1 MGLKFLNTSLNSIA
15 KNRNLRFDYR
25 ILEFAE
31 NKVLI
36 ETTPFRK
43 FITKLNNG
51 KDVGKENYV
60 SYNKSDIRVDSGTV
74 EVEVS
79 NDIPS
84 AAPII
89 NGRLYKIGQI
99 GTFVKMPV
107 GNITIYGVVSSVSN
121 TPTKADETV
130 MRYNFGSRFLLVQ
143 LIGEKIGDDAFEK
156 GIGTYPTIND
166 EVHLV
171 IEKDLFDIYGNRDEC
186 SIEIGKHSSSENL
199 SVYTDVHKLILRHCA
214 ILGSTGSGKS
224 NTTVSILKAIITE
237 YIGSRIILVDPHGE
251 YASAFPDAKIF
262 KIGDAI
268 NPLFIPF
275 WLMNFDELAYFLVG
289 AKPTDDQKVEYRK
302 FRELVGDFKKAN
314 HILAAGTIDKN
325 YITADSPIPFS
336 ARKLWW
342 EMNWWLNASF
352 NTTKKDEQ
360 TKETAITEDNGDFEN
375 LVGAKF
381 TSHLTTTFANPPHVS
396 QHKEYFAYEKKML
409 SRLKD
414 SRFDFLFNPGDFKG
428 TKETKDLNDLLNEW
442 IGSSSK
448 LAILDLSG
456 VPFEVLDIT
465 VGLITRFVYDSMF
478 WGRNETYTGKQRP
491 LLLAYEE
498 AHSYLNKND
507 SSSYSKQ
514 AVEQVF
520 KEGRKFGLGA
530 LVISQRPSEISETI
544 LAQVGTYIALRLTNS
559 GDQAIVKSSAPD
571 NLNSLIDLLPA
582 LRTGEAIIVGEAIKI
597 PSRVRIKLE
606 SPRPT
611 SEDPKLVQAWKKAH
625 PEDKENYKTVVTRIR
640 QQKF

>member
-1 MGLKFLNTSLNSIA
+1 M
-15 KNRNLRFDYR
+15 
-25 ILEFAE
+25 
-31 NKVLI
+31 
-36 ETTPFRK
+36 TTD
-43 FITKLNNG
+43 ITYLG
-51 KDVGKENYV
+51 KI
-60 SYNKSDIRVDSGTV
+60 IRVDSSTV

-99 GTFVKMPV
+99 GTFVKMPI
-107 GNITIYGVVSSVSN
+107 GNITIYGIVSSVSN
-121 TPTKADETV
+121 TPSKPDETQI
-130 MRYNFGSRFLLVQ
+130 RYNFGSRFLSVQ
-143 LIGEKIGDDAFEK
+143 LVGEKIGEDDFEK

-171 IEKDLFDIYGNRDEC
+171 IEKDLFDIYGKRDEG
-186 SIEIGKHSSSENL
+186 SVEIGKHSSSENL
-199 SVYTDVHKLILRHCA
+199 TVYADIHKLVLRHCA

-224 NTTVSILKAIITE
+224 NTTVSILKAILTD
-237 YIGSRIILVDPHGE
+237 YDGSRVILVDPHGE
-251 YASAFPDAKIF
+251 YASAFPDAKVF
-262 KIGDAI
+262 KINDLA

-275 WLMNFDELAYFLVG
+275 WLMNFDELAYFIVG
-289 AKPTDDQKVEYRK
+289 ASPTDDQRTEYRR
-302 FRELVGDFKKAN
+302 FREFITEFKKKN
-314 HILAAGTIDKN
+314 NSLIAGVVNKDF
-325 YITADSPIPFS
+325 ITADSPIPFNI
-336 ARKLWW
+336 KELWW
-342 EMNWWLNASF
+342 EMNWWLNATFS
-352 NTTKKDEQ
+352 TAPKDDQ
-360 TKETAITEDNGDFEN
+360 TKATAQQTNVGDFEN

-381 TSHLTTTFANPPHVS
+381 TPYPPNNQPPYKSKHV
-396 QHKEYFAYEKKML
+396 EFFPYEKKIL
-409 SRLKD
+409 SRIRD
-414 SRFDFLFNPGDFKG
+414 SRFDFLFNPGNFKG
-428 TKETKDLNDLLNEW
+428 IAGTKDLNNLLNEW
-442 IGSSSK
+442 IGSASK

-478 WGRNETYTGKQRP
+478 WGRSEKYTGKQRP

-498 AHSYLNKND
+498 AHTYLNKND
-507 SSSYSKQ
+507 SSNYSKQ

-559 GDQAIVKSSAPD
+559 GDQSIVKSSAPD

-582 LRTGEAIIVGEAIKI
+582 LRTGEAIVVGEAIKI
-597 PSRVRIKLE
+597 PSRVRIKLNN
-606 SPRPT
+606 PRPT
-611 SEDPKLVQAWKKAH
+611 SDDPKLVEAWKQAH
-625 PEDKENYKTVVTRIR
+625 PEGADNYKTVVTRIR

>member
-1 MGLKFLNTSLNSIA
+1 MTTDITYLG
-15 KNRNLRFDYR
+15 R
-25 ILEFAE
+25 I
-31 NKVLI
+31 
-36 ETTPFRK
+36 
-43 FITKLNNG
+43 
-51 KDVGKENYV
+51 
-60 SYNKSDIRVDSGTV
+60 IRVDSGTV

-99 GTFVKMPV
+99 GTFVKIPI
-107 GNITIYGVVSSVSN
+107 GNITIYGIVSSVSN
-121 TPTKADETV
+121 TPSKVDEAQIK
-130 MRYNFGSRFLLVQ
+130 YNFGSRFLSVQ
-143 LIGEKIGDDAFEK
+143 LVGEKIGDDNFEK

-166 EVHLV
+166 EVHIV
-171 IEKDLFDIYGNRDEC
+171 IEKDLFDIYGKRDEG

-199 SVYTDVHKLILRHCA
+199 AVYTDIHKLVLRHCA

-224 NTTVSILKAIITE
+224 NTTVSVLKAILND
-237 YIGSRIILVDPHGE
+237 YDGSRVILVDPHGE
-251 YASAFPDAKIF
+251 YASAFPEAKVF
-262 KIGDAI
+262 KINDET

-275 WLMNFDELAYFLVG
+275 WLMNFDELAYFLIG
-289 AKPTDDQKVEYRK
+289 AKSTDDQKTEYRK
-302 FRELVGDFKKAN
+302 FRELVTTLKLEN
-314 HILAAGTIDKN
+314 NTLVAGTVDKN

-342 EMNWWLNASF
+342 EMNWWLNATFSSS
-352 NTTKKDEQ
+352 NKDDQ
-360 TKETAITEDNGDFEN
+360 TRDKAQQTNEGDFEN
-375 LVGAKF
+375 LVAATF
-381 TSHLTTTFANPPHVS
+381 TPYPPNNQSPYKSKHI
-396 QHKEYFAYEKKML
+396 EFFAYEKKIL
-409 SRLKD
+409 SRLRD
-414 SRFDFLFNPGDFKG
+414 SRFDFLFNPGNFKG
-428 TKETKDLNDLLNEW
+428 TAGSKDLHDLLNEW
-442 IGSSSK
+442 IGSNSK

-498 AHSYLNKND
+498 AHNYLNKND
-507 SSSYSKQ
+507 NNSYSKQ

-559 GDQAIVKSSAPD
+559 SDQSIVKSSAPD

-597 PSRVRIKLE
+597 PSRVRVKLNN
-606 SPRPT
+606 PRPT
-611 SEDPKLVQAWKKAH
+611 SDDPKLVEAWKKSH
-625 PEDKENYKTVVTRIR
+625 PENSDNYKTVVTKIR
-640 QQKF
+640 QQKS